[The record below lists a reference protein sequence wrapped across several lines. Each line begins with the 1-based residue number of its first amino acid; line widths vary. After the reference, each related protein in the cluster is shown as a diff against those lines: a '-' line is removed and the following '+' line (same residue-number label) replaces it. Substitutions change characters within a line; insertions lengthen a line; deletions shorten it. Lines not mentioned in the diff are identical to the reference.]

1 MRVSRRARSRRAST
15 GEAPPLDT
23 ATMSGARSMIE
34 GRMNE
39 HSAGWSTTFTG
50 MRRAFAAA
58 ATARFTASSLVA
70 AIATA

>member
-1 MRVSRRARSRRAST
+1 MSVSRRARSSRAST

-39 HSAGWSTTFTG
+39 HSAGWSATFTG
-50 MRRAFAAA
+50 MRRALAAA
-58 ATARFTASSLVA
+58 ATARLTS
-70 AIATA
+70 